1 MNTTYNQP
9 YPNPNDIA
17 ASAVYPTRTLEIS
30 YEGKLS
36 RTINV
41 LEPTSTTPLYTIK
54 TKALKPH
61 LTFTS
66 STSPSTDPIA
76 TVSFHNLSRK
86 IDITIRGQ
94 ATTLKPEWKLK
105 STYSYTSPNTSSART
120 WQANKLVSTDM
131 VCLDENGIALARWT
145 FPKWSMTKLGTLEIV
160 GDGVGEEA
168 MLEELVVVG
177 VTVAYHIVQQTG
189 AAAASAGGAAGG
201 AAAAAG

>member
-1 MNTTYNQP
+1 MNTTDNQP
-9 YPNPNDIA
+9 YPNSNNIA
-17 ASAVYPTRTLEIS
+17 ASTIYPTRTLDIA

-41 LEPTSTTPLYTIK
+41 LEPNSTNPLYTIK
-54 TKALKPH
+54 TKAFKPH

-66 STSPSTDPIA
+66 PTSADPIA
-76 TVSFHNLSRK
+76 TVNFHNLSSK
-86 IDITIRGQ
+86 IDVIIRGQ
-94 ATTLKPEWKLK
+94 TTTLKPEWKLK
-105 STYSYTSPNTSSART
+105 STYSYTSPNTSGARM

-131 VCLDENGIALARWT
+131 VCLDEQGIALARWT

-160 GDGVGEEA
+160 GDGVGEGA

-189 AAAASAGGAAGG
+189 VAAGTAASAAGG